1 MSTRNNSEQNESL
14 KDFYVIILP
23 FFNEGKVLQ
32 ELIKQICE
40 NISDESENFILLFVN
55 DGSTDDSQNILNNI
69 TFNQKNIAL
78 KSIELES
85 NHGHQ
90 NAIRQGL
97 IYVKQNYFLG
107 LKGLIIMDSDGEDNP
122 EAIKELTKKE
132 NFDIVF
138 VVRGKRRESITFK
151 LGYFAY
157 KIIFKLITGK
167 QINFGNYSMIS
178 KNVLNSIAEKNFF
191 HYSAFLSKHK
201 FKIENIKFDRNK
213 RIDGKSKMGYK
224 NLLLHAIKSLIEYYE
239 DLIIF
244 QIKVFVLILMFFSGI
259 LGYVI
264 YSKYI
269 AHTAILGWP
278 SSLLIGLINGLLIIF
293 SSIVLSSLIMTVK
306 NNLDQNN
313 IKLK

>member
-1 MSTRNNSEQNESL
+1 MSLRNNSEQNENFNN
-14 KDFYVIILP
+14 FYVIILP
-23 FFNEGKVLQ
+23 FFNEGNVLS

-40 NISDESENFILLFVN
+40 NINEESENFILLFVN

-69 TFNQKNIAL
+69 IIKQKNIVL

-97 IYVKQNYFLG
+97 IFVKQNYFTG

-201 FKIENIKFDRNK
+201 FKIENIKFARIK

-224 NLLLHAIKSLIEYYE
+224 NLLLNAIK
-239 DLIIF
+239 
-244 QIKVFVLILMFFSGI
+244 
-259 LGYVI
+259 
-264 YSKYI
+264 
-269 AHTAILGWP
+269 P
-278 SSLLIGLINGLLIIF
+278 
-293 SSIVLSSLIMTVK
+293 
-306 NNLDQNN
+306 
-313 IKLK
+313 